1 MAVCPFIF
9 AGKQTI
15 MAKIEN
21 LVRLEGFSH
30 GLGVFEVKQGRKT
43 FAGVIDTDGNI
54 VVEPRWRKVHICDH
68 DTVLLGDSRK
78 VKYFSLEQQKFLP
91 GPPVR
96 GRMITWRGRKKG
108 LEDMEGNI
116 IIPHAYKRLEYAD
129 DNRLCLL
136 AQNFKGKF
144 GLFSGARELL
154 PVVYDEIHCGDAC
167 SPCAVRQGDDWF
179 LVRTG
184 GKRVSDKRY
193 DWLGDIRN
201 GYVIYGEKCRD
212 DIMRFGLINLDEDI
226 VIRARYEHLA
236 WCYGERLSCGELFYS
251 KAIGNPAMSW
261 QMWKYGIIDCA
272 DNIVVPQIYP
282 MPLRGGVNGCYRAE
296 YFDPRTQCT
305 MEGIIDENNNEVIP
319 FYNWSIWNY
328 DSGYRIYDREEMQ
341 YALYSS
347 SGKELLPFE
356 YERME
361 IGDTLDYIAVCKN
374 GEWYYVNQHG
384 ERVLL

>member
-1 MAVCPFIF
+1 
-9 AGKQTI
+9 

-21 LVRLEGFSH
+21 LVSLEGFCH

-43 FAGVIDTDGNI
+43 LEGVIDTDGNI
-54 VVEPRWRKVHICDH
+54 VVEPQWEMVHIGDC
-68 DTVLLGDSRK
+68 DTVVLGDSRK
-78 VKYFSLEQQKFLP
+78 VQYFSLGQQKFLP

-129 DNRLCLL
+129 DNCRYLL

-144 GLFSGARELL
+144 GLFNDTKELL
-154 PVVYDEIHCGDAC
+154 PVVYDEITCGDVC

-179 LVRTG
+179 LVRSG
-184 GKRVSDKRY
+184 GERVSDKRY
-193 DWLGDIRN
+193 DWLGPIRN
-201 GYVIYGEKCRD
+201 SYAIYGEKYPEVGKTSC
-212 DIMRFGLINLDEDI
+212 MHYGLIDIDEKI
-226 VIRARYEHLA
+226 VIPAKYEHLA
-236 WCYGERLSCGELFYS
+236 WLGDERLSCGEATHAGSYF
-251 KAIGNPAMSW
+251 NPAGSW
-261 QMWKYGIIDCA
+261 QTWKYGIIDCA